1 LEIGYVAGR
10 MKGEDLTAT
19 IEHYLIAVQK
29 PIHEQTALRRS
40 VAIPNCMLPLTK
52 LSVPKMEEANA
63 TPVIFGDFADALQ
76 FPNKGLRTFNH
87 Q

>member
-1 LEIGYVAGR
+1 
-10 MKGEDLTAT
+10 
-19 IEHYLIAVQK
+19 
-29 PIHEQTALRRS
+29 
-40 VAIPNCMLPLTK
+40 MLPLTK